1 MDGNCENDYF
11 KTVRE
16 QQMPVI
22 ARFYGIIIK
31 MYFLAGE
38 HNPPHFHAIYGE
50 YVGVIDL
57 NRLDMIEGDLP
68 RKALFLV
75 QEWAGEHREA
85 LQKMWD
91 TQEFI
96 QLPPLV

>member
-1 MDGNCENDYF
+1 
-11 KTVRE
+11 
-16 QQMPVI
+16 MPVI

-57 NRLDMIEGDLP
+57 NTLEMLEGDLP
-68 RKALFLV
+68 KKALSLV
-75 QEWAGEHREA
+75 QEWAAIHQDA
-85 LQKMWD
+85 LRNMWES
-91 TQEFI
+91 QEFVA
-96 QLPPLV
+96 LSPLV

>member
-1 MDGNCENDYF
+1 
-11 KTVRE
+11 
-16 QQMPVI
+16 MPVI

-57 NRLDMIEGDLP
+57 NRLDMIEG
-68 RKALFLV
+68 
-75 QEWAGEHREA
+75 AGEHREA

>member
-1 MDGNCENDYF
+1 
-11 KTVRE
+11 
-16 QQMPVI
+16 MPVI

-57 NRLDMIEGDLP
+57 NSLKMLEGDLP
-68 RKALFLV
+68 KKALSLV
-75 QEWAGEHREA
+75 QEWAVIHQDA
-85 LQKMWD
+85 LRKMWES
-91 TQEFI
+91 QEFI
-96 QLPPLV
+96 SLPPLV